1 MARNFAN
8 NDTRHNTG
16 RPSQGSILRVTL
28 ALFLAQAL
36 SAAAYSTTSSI
47 NSFAFIELS
56 GQKAL
61 AGVPLTLVLVGS
73 AFANYVL
80 GPFIQRRGR
89 RLSLV
94 LGGLMGSLGALFAGV
109 GVITANMLI
118 YLPGMILLGAGRG
131 ILDQSRY
138 AAAEVYPPS
147 QRARAISIVV
157 WGATIGAVLGST
169 PAVVVQLTNWAAS
182 LGLNVYSGPIFAT
195 SALFFVIAIML
206 FVLMAVDL
214 NQLSRDAQAIE
225 MPHVA
230 TSTMTAGVV
239 TAATTPAGPAP
250 QRSFWDILHIPDAR
264 AASFAMICGQ
274 AAMVFAMGVIGV
286 HMMDHGHALGD
297 ISTVQTTHVL
307 GMFALSP
314 LIGILGDRLGRKPV
328 IALGALLL
336 AAGCILAPLSLY
348 TPWIALAQFCVGL
361 GWSGCYVS
369 GSALLTDTL
378 GATERA
384 RLQSTNDALN
394 NIASA
399 AGGLS
404 GGILLNALGFGIVS
418 TLGLMVALVPL
429 IVLVQAG
436 FGRPKTAEAV

>member
-1 MARNFAN
+1 MARTTSNQTAGN
-8 NDTRHNTG
+8 
-16 RPSQGSILRVTL
+16 PSGSSNQHQGTVLRVTL

-47 NSFAFIELS
+47 NTFAFIELS
-56 GQKAL
+56 GQKAF
-61 AGVPLTLVLVGS
+61 AGVPLTLVLIGS
-73 AFANYVL
+73 AFANYRL

-89 RLSLV
+89 RISLV
-94 LGGLMGSLGALFAGV
+94 VGGLMGALGALGGAV
-109 GVITANMLI
+109 GVAAGSLII

-157 WGATIGAVLGST
+157 WGATIGAVFGSS
-169 PAVVVQLTNWAAS
+169 PAVVVPLTDLAKS
-182 LGLNVYSGPIFAT
+182 LGINLYAGPIFAT
-195 SALFFVIAIML
+195 SALFLLIAIAL

-214 NQLSRDAQAIE
+214 ASLAREAQTKE
-225 MPHVA
+225 TP
-230 TSTMTAGVV
+230 VV
-239 TAATTPAGPAP
+239 TATTPSATS
-250 QRSFWDILHIPDAR
+250 QRSFIEVLHLVDAR
-264 AASFAMICGQ
+264 VAAVAMICGQ

-297 ISTVQTTHVL
+297 ISIVQTTHVL

-314 LIGILGDRLGRKPV
+314 LVGILGDRLGRKPV
-328 IALGALLL
+328 IGLGALLL
-336 AAGCILAPLSLY
+336 AAGCILAPLSLN
-348 TPWIALAQFCVGL
+348 TPWIAFAQMLVGL

-378 GATERA
+378 GAAERA
-384 RLQSTNDALN
+384 RLQSTNDALI

-404 GGILLNALGFGIVS
+404 GGILLSVVGFGAVS
-418 TLGLMVALVPL
+418 AVGLAVALVPL
-429 IVLVQAG
+429 GVLMHAG
-436 FGRPKTAEAV
+436 LSRARTVEAVR